1 MIIELFG
8 MPGAGKSYLLKKIIS
23 RIDNKKKIFNYQ
35 KFFFKKYLIKNQNTL
50 LDKLFTKLYYYYV
63 KRNYLK
69 SNFIFKKNYN
79 QLLNKIKLYNFKNY
93 IELIENYKILLEY
106 TPYSKDRKERLINN
120 FLIEIISYE
129 EKKIINFDTNEI
141 ILTDQGFYQKCFLNF
156 KDLKDKHL
164 IKSIKKYI
172 KYVPIIHV
180 ALFINTE
187 ASKSIYRTKNRN
199 YGFKYYL
206 NDLKYLQEYKSINNY
221 IIESLNDKKIE
232 LIKFKSSDLSDKE
245 FNLISKKIN

>member
-8 MPGAGKSYLLKKIIS
+8 MPGAGKSYFLKKIIS
-23 RIDNKKKIFNYQ
+23 RIDDKKKIFNYQ
-35 KFFFKKYLIKNQNTL
+35 KFFFIKYLIKNQNTV

-63 KRNYLK
+63 KKNYLK
-69 SNFIFKKNYN
+69 SKFIFRKNYN
-79 QLLNKIKLYNFKNY
+79 ELLNKIKFYNFKNH

-120 FLIEIISYE
+120 FLIELISYE
-129 EKKIINFDTNEI
+129 EKKIINFDMNET

-156 KDLKDKHL
+156 KNIKDKHL
-164 IKSIKKYI
+164 INSIKKYI
-172 KYVPIIHV
+172 KNVPIIDT

-187 ASKSIYRTKNRN
+187 ISTSINRTKNRN

-206 NDLKYLQEYKSINNY
+206 DDLKYLQEYKSINNY

-232 LIKFKSSDLSDKE
+232 LIEFNSSNMIDKG